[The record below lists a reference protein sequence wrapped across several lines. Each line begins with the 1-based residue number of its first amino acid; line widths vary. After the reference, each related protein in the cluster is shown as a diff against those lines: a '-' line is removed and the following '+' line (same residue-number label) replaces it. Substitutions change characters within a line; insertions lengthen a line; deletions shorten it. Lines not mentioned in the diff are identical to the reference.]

1 MWIQLTA
8 ATVDG
13 VNVGGRDAL
22 VDDGV
27 KTEESSPGVAGH
39 APESLS
45 GAGEKCRGNGNGGG
59 RLHGGYL
66 RWKYC
71 DVVLRSI
78 VVVLSILMG
87 NQQTMVLAKMT
98 K

>member
-1 MWIQLTA
+1 MRIQLTA

-87 NQQTMVLAKMT
+87 NQQTMVLAKVT

>member
-1 MWIQLTA
+1 MQWGQNKSVDRQLTA

-13 VNVGGRDAL
+13 VNVGGRDAR

-66 RWKYC
+66 GG
-71 DVVLRSI
+71 SNP
-78 VVVLSILMG
+78 M
-87 NQQTMVLAKMT
+87 
-98 K
+98 